1 MANTIPLFNT
11 DPNIQAQAAI
21 LQQRMALA
29 QALQSQGM
37 TPLDVSGRQVG
48 GVGYRV
54 SPLEGMAKLAQAISG
69 QKMMQDTVGQ
79 QAQLASQAYASALQ
93 ANQPGS
99 GPSYSNDQVVD
110 ANQGAIPQTPGGG
123 PPAPRDV
130 AAALMKQG
138 PANQG
143 TVNPRNPLNM
153 PAELLTAYQAGMIPK
168 EVFDAQ
174 AALYKPTEATLT
186 ARQGNMDPAA
196 ANRAAFA
203 KANTDPKILAMRQ
216 AGMPEDQIQQAI
228 AGEAQKNAS
237 EPMKPDQS
245 LYTFNGSGAPQLRA
259 VAPNPGD
266 NMQFNVSPAGA
277 VSAQP
282 VPGAIPNKAGMAGGT
297 AGASAAGT
305 TANTLHPI
313 ETPGGKHVLALGKDI
328 TPADSDRT
336 AIYQQEMRAAQ
347 QRLAQGDPRAQ
358 ADIDGLTR
366 EMKRYGIPQGQ
377 STTDKITQEAG
388 AKVLADLPM
397 QLQQSK
403 QTVAGLENAY
413 QTIDALGKS
422 GPGVPKA
429 VDALA
434 IVNNVLHVPLLKGDV
449 NGYQTLKKYLENS
462 ASTAAAS
469 NGFTGSD
476 SRFEQFK
483 NGQPNAE
490 TMNPDALK
498 GAIRYV
504 LSQHDASIARAQFI
518 QQQVQ
523 QNPNDPNAPQKAQQQ
538 WSQAYNPR
546 VFEFSRMSPEER
558 AKVKS
563 SMSADQRQKFGQ
575 QYNFAHQQGWVQ

>member
-1 MANTIPLFNT
+1 MPNATVQLFNT
-11 DPNIQAQAAI
+11 DPNVQAQAAL

-29 QALQSQGM
+29 QALQGEGM
-37 TPLDVSGRQVG
+37 KPLDTAGRQIG
-48 GVGYRV
+48 GVAYQI
-54 SPLEGMAKLAQAISG
+54 SPFEGLAKMAQALSG

-79 QAQLASQAYASALQ
+79 QAQLAAQAYGNLLSKYQVPAAPQYS
-93 ANQPGS
+93 S
-99 GPSYSNDQVVD
+99 GEMD
-110 ANQGAIPQTPGGG
+110 
-123 PPAPRDV
+123 
-130 AAALMKQG
+130 
-138 PANQG
+138 
-143 TVNPRNPLNM
+143 
-153 PAELLTAYQAGMIPK
+153 
-168 EVFDAQ
+168 
-174 AALYKPTEATLT
+174 T
-186 ARQGNMDPAA
+186 ARQAAVPADGMGPPDPVKMGQALAGQSPSLGGGVNPNNPQGIPAQILAAHDAGMVNDETFKALVAPYAPTDATKAATQGNFSVPG
-196 ANRAAFA
+196 ANRLAFD
-203 KANTDPKILAMRQ
+203 KATLDPKILAYRQ
-216 AGMPEDQIQQAI
+216 AGMSDEQINQAI
-228 AGEAQKNAS
+228 AGAAQKDAS

-245 LYTFNGSGAPQLRA
+245 LYQFSGSGAPQLRA

-266 NMQFNVSPAGA
+266 NMQFNVSPQGS

-282 VPGAIPNKAGMAGGT
+282 VPGAIPNKSGMAGGT

-328 TPADSDRT
+328 VPGDSDRT

-377 STTDKITQEAG
+377 STADKITQEAG
-388 AKVLADLPM
+388 AKVMADLPM

-403 QTVAGLENAY
+403 QTVVGLENAY
-413 QTIDALGKS
+413 KTIDALSKS
-422 GPGVPKA
+422 GPGVAKS
-429 VDALA
+429 VDALG
-434 IVNNVLHVPLLKGDV
+434 ILNNLGIPVAKGDV

-563 SMSADQRQKFGQ
+563 SMSGDQRQKFGQ